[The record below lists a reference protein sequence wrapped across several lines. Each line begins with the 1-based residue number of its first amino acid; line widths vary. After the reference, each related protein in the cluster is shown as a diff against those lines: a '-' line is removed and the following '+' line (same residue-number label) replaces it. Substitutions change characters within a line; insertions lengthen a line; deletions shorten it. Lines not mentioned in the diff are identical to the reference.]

1 MSLLPDPY
9 VPLEKNTTMES
20 DLQGSWRC
28 LCPHRH
34 WSVRE
39 ARPGAGAAPTSRK
52 TKLKD
57 DVGSQHDFPLREAAV
72 EVRGPLETTPTAF
85 PGLQG

>member
-1 MSLLPDPY
+1 M
-9 VPLEKNTTMES
+9 PLEENTTMES

-39 ARPGAGAAPTSRK
+39 ARPGAGAAPTSRQV
-52 TKLKD
+52 KLKD
-57 DVGSQHDFPLREAAV
+57 DVGSQHAFRLREAAV
-72 EVRGPLETTPTAF
+72 EVRGPLETTPTDVFLVCRAED
-85 PGLQG
+85 